1 MVEYTREKH
10 KTVTEEETVKE
21 CDYCRLITSDD
32 IEESENF
39 GEMLL
44 NPKTLNSASNKFMKY
59 LSGDLLR
66 EVQTEVRSQNQQ
78 AEMEDDIPKFEE
90 LSPSH
95 HGGMFLNI
103 IHDLLNE
110 LATASDDTADLCPNC
125 AEQLFRDGP
134 GTMVRQGTGYIGA
147 SNDEV
152 AGPKETMWDNR

>member
-32 IEESENF
+32 IEEGENF

-44 NPKTLNSASNKFMKY
+44 NPKTLNSASKEFRKY
-59 LSGDLLR
+59 LSGNFFR
-66 EVQTEVRSQNQQ
+66 EIQTEVRSQNQQ

-90 LSPSH
+90 LSPSDH
-95 HGGMFLNI
+95 WGMFLSI
-103 IHDLLNE
+103 INNLLNE
-110 LATASDDTADLCPNC
+110 LRSASDDTADLCPNC
-125 AEQLFRDGP
+125 TEQLFRDGP

-152 AGPKETMWDNR
+152 AGPE

>member
-1 MVEYTREKH
+1 MVEYTREKQ

-90 LSPSH
+90 LSPSDH
-95 HGGMFLNI
+95 WGMFLSI
-103 IHDLLNE
+103 INNLLNE
-110 LATASDDTADLCPNC
+110 LRSASDDTADLCPKC

-152 AGPKETMWDNR
+152 AGPE

>member
-44 NPKTLNSASNKFMKY
+44 NPKTLNSASKEFRKY
-59 LSGDLLR
+59 LSGNFFR
-66 EVQTEVRSQNQQ
+66 EVQTQVRSQNQQ

-90 LSPSH
+90 LSPSDH
-95 HGGMFLNI
+95 WGMFLSI
-103 IHDLLNE
+103 INNLLNE
-110 LATASDDTADLCPNC
+110 LRSASDDTADLCPNC
-125 AEQLFRDGP
+125 TEQLFRDGP

-152 AGPKETMWDNR
+152 AGPE

>member
-10 KTVTEEETVKE
+10 KIVTEEETVKE

-32 IEESENF
+32 IEEGENF

-44 NPKTLNSASNKFMKY
+44 NPKTLNSASKEFRKY
-59 LSGDLLR
+59 LSGDFFR
-66 EVQTEVRSQNQQ
+66 EIQTEVRSQNQQ

-90 LSPSH
+90 LSPSDH
-95 HGGMFLNI
+95 WGMFLSI
-103 IHDLLNE
+103 INNLLNE
-110 LATASDDTADLCPNC
+110 LRSASDDTADLCPKC

-152 AGPKETMWDNR
+152 AGPE

>member
-32 IEESENF
+32 IEEGENF

-44 NPKTLNSASNKFMKY
+44 NPKTLNSASKEFRKY
-59 LSGDLLR
+59 LSGDFFR
-66 EVQTEVRSQNQQ
+66 EIQTEVRSQNQQ

-90 LSPSH
+90 LSPSDH
-95 HGGMFLNI
+95 WGMFLSI
-103 IHDLLNE
+103 INNLLNE
-110 LATASDDTADLCPNC
+110 LRSASDDTADLCPKC

-152 AGPKETMWDNR
+152 AGPE

>member
-1 MVEYTREKH
+1 MVEYTREKQ

-32 IEESENF
+32 IEEWENF
-39 GEMLL
+39 SEMLL
-44 NPKTLNSASNKFMKY
+44 NPRTVNSSSNKFMKY
-59 LSGDLLR
+59 LSGDFFR
-66 EVQTEVRSQNQQ
+66 EVQTKVRSQNQQ

-90 LSPSH
+90 LCPSDH
-95 HGGMFLNI
+95 QDMFFSI
-103 IHDLLNE
+103 IRDLLNE
-110 LATASDDTADLCPNC
+110 LRTASDDTADLCPKC

-152 AGPKETMWDNR
+152 AGPEETM

>member
-10 KTVTEEETVKE
+10 KIVTEEETVKK

-32 IEESENF
+32 IEEGENF

-44 NPKTLNSASNKFMKY
+44 NPKTLNSASKEFRKY
-59 LSGDLLR
+59 LSGDFFR
-66 EVQTEVRSQNQQ
+66 EIQTEVRSQNQQ

-90 LSPSH
+90 LSPSDH
-95 HGGMFLNI
+95 WGMFLSI
-103 IHDLLNE
+103 INNLLNE
-110 LATASDDTADLCPNC
+110 LRSASDDTADLCPNC
-125 AEQLFRDGP
+125 TEQLFRDGP

-152 AGPKETMWDNR
+152 AGPE

>member
-1 MVEYTREKH
+1 
-10 KTVTEEETVKE
+10 
-21 CDYCRLITSDD
+21 
-32 IEESENF
+32 
-39 GEMLL
+39 MLL
-44 NPKTLNSASNKFMKY
+44 NPKTLNSASKEFRKY

-66 EVQTEVRSQNQQ
+66 EIQTEVRSQNQQ

-90 LSPSH
+90 LSPSDH
-95 HGGMFLNI
+95 RGMFLSI

-110 LATASDDTADLCPNC
+110 LRTASDDTADLCPNC

-152 AGPKETMWDNR
+152 AGPE

>member
-1 MVEYTREKH
+1 MVEYTREKQ

-66 EVQTEVRSQNQQ
+66 EIQTEVRSQNQQ

-90 LSPSH
+90 LSPSDH
-95 HGGMFLNI
+95 WGMFLSI
-103 IHDLLNE
+103 INNLLNE
-110 LATASDDTADLCPNC
+110 LRSASDDTADLCPKC

-152 AGPKETMWDNR
+152 AGPE